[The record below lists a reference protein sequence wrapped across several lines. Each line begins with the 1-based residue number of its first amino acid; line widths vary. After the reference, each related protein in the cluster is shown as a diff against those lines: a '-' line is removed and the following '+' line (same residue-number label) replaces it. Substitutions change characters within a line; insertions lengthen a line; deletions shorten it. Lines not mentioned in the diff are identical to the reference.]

1 MKIDEQYMRRALS
14 LARNGLFHAS
24 PNPMVGAVIVAPDGR
39 IIGEG
44 WHRRCGEA
52 HAEVNAVQSVADADR
67 PLLRQSTIYVTLEP
81 CAHWGR
87 TGPCAQLIIDE
98 GIPNVVVGT
107 TDPFSKVNGKGIS
120 MMRDAG
126 IKVKVGVLENE
137 CRSLNCK
144 FFTAHTL
151 GRPFITLKWARSADG
166 WLDCRRTPEEPAAEI
181 STPVTRA
188 LVHRLRATHDAILVG
203 SGTIVL
209 DRPHLNVRHWA
220 GRNPRPVILD
230 RRKRFFSLDYISL
243 ADPIVFTDDNTL
255 EEKMKFLYSRGI
267 TSVLVEGGS
276 KMLHSFIEA
285 GLWDVMREEIAEGLV
300 LGDEGSAPA
309 PSPGQATLLESV
321 KIDGNIIN
329 IYSQNSLVD
338 VKNL

>member
-1 MKIDEQYMRRALS
+1 MDIDERYMRRALS
-14 LARNGLFHAS
+14 LARNGILNAS

-52 HAEVNAVQSVADADR
+52 HAEVNAVRSVAEADR
-67 PLLRQSTIYVTLEP
+67 RLLRRATMYVTLEP
-81 CAHWGR
+81 CAHRGR

-98 GIPNVVVGT
+98 GIPNVAVGT
-107 TDPFSKVNGKGIS
+107 TDPFSKVNGKGIG

-126 IKVKVGVLENE
+126 INVEVSILENE

-166 WLDCRRTPEEPAAEI
+166 WLDRRRSPDEPAAAI
-181 STPVTRA
+181 STPLTRTLA
-188 LVHRLRATHDAILVG
+188 HRLRATHDAILVG

-220 GRNPRPVILD
+220 GHNPQPVILD

-255 EEKMKFLYSRGI
+255 DEKMKWLYSRGI

-285 GLWDVMREEIAEGLV
+285 GLWDVMREEIAEGLI

-309 PSPGQATLLESV
+309 PSPEQATLLESV